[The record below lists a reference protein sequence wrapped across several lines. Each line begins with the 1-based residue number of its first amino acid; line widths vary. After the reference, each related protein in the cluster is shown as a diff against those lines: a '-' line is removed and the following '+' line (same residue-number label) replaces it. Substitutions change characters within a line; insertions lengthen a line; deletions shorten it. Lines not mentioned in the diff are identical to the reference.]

1 VSCTRE
7 QLWAYAKDKINIGS
21 APDAFEHDCDI
32 IEYLLDHCTVTVP
45 PQNRFFVSVNCA
57 EIAFHVR
64 DARGKRFEHLIQ
76 EHGLCDGEEALAHT
90 GLHDFGHTT
99 THWDSVVTLGIAGL
113 CARAER
119 VAANPANTAK
129 QQRFYDGVVR
139 VYRAALRFVRRC
151 AEAATA
157 ADKPE
162 MAQGLE
168 RLVTSAPR
176 NLFETMQTI
185 LIYYVLQQMVEGT
198 VLRALG
204 RLDQLLYPHY
214 KQEDRSTADALLL
227 DFLHEIDRLH
237 AVANIPFH
245 IGGTDVSG
253 NHTVNELSYALLDAY
268 RASGNHDTKLHL
280 LVAKNTPDDIIAK
293 AFEAVREGNNSIMF
307 MSDETI
313 IQSLENLGEDHTD
326 AVDYHIVGCYECG
339 GNGELTCSC
348 NARVNLPKALELALH
363 RGRDMFTDK
372 PIGLAN
378 NGEFATFDDLFAE
391 FLRQTDHLCNQAMLA
406 TDLYEANSAQIH
418 TAPISSGAW
427 PCAMET
433 GGDLYA
439 DFAAKYNNSSLNAVG
454 LATAVDSLVAI
465 RKFVFEDKILTL
477 SQLTEILQTD
487 WAGHEALRLQ
497 AKHKCPQYGT
507 ADKAVDVLAKATVD
521 RLATSVQRRP
531 NAKGGV
537 WRLGLFSI
545 DWRWAFGEKTA
556 ASADGRH
563 AGEPVSQNT
572 GASFGADK
580 QGATA
585 HLMSVAAVDATN
597 TPNGAIADI
606 DLHISATQGDS
617 GIRALVA
624 MLRTYFALG
633 GFGVHFNVLDTETL
647 KKAKADPT
655 AYPNLQ
661 VRVCGWNALF
671 ASLTE
676 KEQDEFIAR
685 SVR

>member
-1 VSCTRE
+1 MSLTKE
-7 QLWAYAKDKINIGS
+7 QLWSYAADKIDVGS
-21 APDAFEHDCDI
+21 ASDTFEHDCDI

-45 PQNRFFVSVNCA
+45 AENRFFVSVDCA

-64 DARGKRFEHLIQ
+64 DARGKRFEHLLQ

-90 GLHDFGHTT
+90 GLYDFGHTT
-99 THWDSVVTLGIAGL
+99 THWHSVVTLGIAGL
-113 CARAER
+113 TARAER
-119 VAANPANTAK
+119 CAANPANTAK

-139 VYRAALRFVRRC
+139 VYQAALRFIRRC
-151 AEAATA
+151 GDQTDNE
-157 ADKPE
+157 E
-162 MAQGLE
+162 MKNGLYHLSE
-168 RLVTSAPR
+168 RAPQT
-176 NLFETMQTI
+176 LFQAMQTVI
-185 LIYYVLQQMVEGT
+185 IYYVLQQMFDGT

-204 RLDQLLYPHY
+204 RLDQLLYPFY
-214 KQEDRSTADALLL
+214 VQEDPAVADALLI
-227 DFLHEIDRLH
+227 DFFHEIDRLQ

-245 IGGTDVSG
+245 LGGTDIHGQS
-253 NHTVNELSYALLDAY
+253 TVNELSYRLLDTY
-268 RASGNHDTKLHL
+268 RKSGNHNTKLHL
-280 LVAKNTPDDIIAK
+280 LVTETTPDDIIAQ

-313 IQSLENLGEDHTD
+313 IESLKKLGASHED
-326 AVDYHIVGCYECG
+326 AVDYHVVGCYECG
-339 GNGELTCSC
+339 ANGELTCSC
-348 NARVNLPKALELALH
+348 NARVNLPKALELALNG
-363 RGRDMFTDK
+363 GRDMLTDQ

-378 NGEFATFDDLFAE
+378 DKTFAQFDDLFQE
-391 FLRQTDHLCNQAMLA
+391 FLRQTEHLCNQAILA
-406 TDLYEANSAQIH
+406 TDLYEANSARIH
-418 TAPISSGAW
+418 TTPILSGAY
-427 PCAMET
+427 PSSMER
-433 GGDLYA
+433 GGDLYG

-454 LATAVDSLVAI
+454 LATAVDSLAAI
-465 RKFVFEDKILTL
+465 RKFVFEDKIIPLSTL
-477 SQLTEILQTD
+477 VEILKTD
-487 WAGHEALRLQ
+487 WAGHETLRLQ
-497 AKHKCPQYGT
+497 AKHKCPKYGT
-507 ADKAVDVLAKATVD
+507 ADKAVDALAKATVD
-521 RLATSVQRRP
+521 RLAKSVQCRP

-606 DLHISATQGDS
+606 DLHVSATEGDS

-647 KKAKADPT
+647 KKAKADPQ

-661 VRVCGWNALF
+661 VRLCGWNALF